1 MLPSSTRGADA
12 SGSDFG
18 IKVVRA
24 DEPPSAADGDGGQVF
39 FLSRFKRH
47 LFRMPV
53 FQFLALFYFATPS
66 FEQVGEALNVFGII
80 GALLLSLVM
89 SLPGSLTYEDY
100 QAANQRMSN
109 TTVGVDYGKY
119 KEMWYANSLSFAT
132 PAVSDSFFYDINL
145 SISALSTSVLLVVV
159 VYFHLVFGRTAEH
172 APHVTKR
179 EREKMWW
186 RWTKWVILATV
197 LLLVAG
203 IVMFY
208 LAFWKFVLIKLPDQG
223 LEPEPLL
230 PVEKYAKYYI
240 GVYGFT
246 FRIQMIL
253 LGCVLAFMCIMGV
266 AQWSMMELD
275 DLPPPQ
281 PKPLPPPGT
290 DAQLAAL
297 LAALYK
303 KAKTGDEDEDIEAD
317 ELLLLLRLLRRVG
330 FAGAPKCATPTAA
343 APAPQQPPARLA
355 LAQRPRPPLADA
367 LEPRP
372 LAEANFVRRQAR
384 AASPEREQSC
394 W

>member
-1 MLPSSTRGADA
+1 
-12 SGSDFG
+12 
-18 IKVVRA
+18 
-24 DEPPSAADGDGGQVF
+24 
-39 FLSRFKRH
+39 
-47 LFRMPV
+47 
-53 FQFLALFYFATPS
+53 
-66 FEQVGEALNVFGII
+66 
-80 GALLLSLVM
+80 
-89 SLPGSLTYEDY
+89 
-100 QAANQRMSN
+100 
-109 TTVGVDYGKY
+109 
-119 KEMWYANSLSFAT
+119 
-132 PAVSDSFFYDINL
+132 
-145 SISALSTSVLLVVV
+145 
-159 VYFHLVFGRTAEH
+159 
-172 APHVTKR
+172 
-179 EREKMWW
+179 MWW

-197 LLLVAG
+197 VLLVAG

-230 PVEKYAKYYI
+230 PQDKYAKYYI
-240 GVYGFT
+240 GVYGYT

-303 KAKTGDEDEDIEAD
+303 KAKAGDEDEDIEAD

-330 FAGAPKCATPTAA
+330 FAGATKCATTTVAA
-343 APAPQQPPARLA
+343 AGPAPQQSPAPPT
-355 LAQRPRPPLADA
+355 LAQRPRPPLAGA
-367 LEPRP
+367 SQPRP
-372 LAEANFVRRQAR
+372 TEATFVRRQAR
-384 AASPEREQSC
+384 TTSPEREQSC